1 MQSITSVRGAAIHAL
16 KLFSSSPPAT
26 QHVLRAV
33 LLLLGRDP
41 AALSSWR
48 EVSGQLHVGT
58 FDDLAAYDA
67 TQARDAVLW
76 KRWVSCCRTDQ

>member
-1 MQSITSVRGAAIHAL
+1 MRGAAIHAL

>member
-1 MQSITSVRGAAIHAL
+1 L

-33 LLLLGRDP
+33 LLLLQRDP

-48 EVSGQLHVGT
+48 EVSSQLHVGA
-58 FDDLAAYDA
+58 FEDLAAYDA
-67 TQARDAVLW
+67 TQARDAALW
-76 KRWVSCCRTDQ
+76 KR